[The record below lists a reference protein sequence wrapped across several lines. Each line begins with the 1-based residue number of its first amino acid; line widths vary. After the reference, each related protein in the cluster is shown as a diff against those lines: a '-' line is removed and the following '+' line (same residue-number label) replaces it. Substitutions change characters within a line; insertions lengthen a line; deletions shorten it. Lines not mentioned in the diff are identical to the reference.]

1 MPSGPQHIERKSHVL
16 GTHLQVTPSQSSS
29 SGHIFL
35 NIQVTGL
42 LQLVEM
48 AVNFLS
54 DLHRSLRPLIRIFTI
69 ISTFALNRGRSDR

>member
-16 GTHLQVTPSQSSS
+16 WTHLQGTPSQSSS

-54 DLHRSLRPLIRIFTI
+54 NLHQSLRSLIKIFTI